1 MKIMLKLFAGLSEY
15 LPDGAYR
22 NSVEVD
28 LDSEQS
34 ISQVIEQL
42 KVPAEKVHNVLVNGV
57 YCAPADRDQNKLL
70 VGVTLAFWPPV

>member
-42 KVPAEKVHNVLVNGV
+42 KVPAEKVHNVIVNGV
-57 YCAPADRDQNKLL
+57 YCAPADRDQKKLKE
-70 VGVTLAFWPPV
+70 GDSLAIWPPV